1 MSSDLPNKIDKTK
14 ATKEKYLFMPFLNPF
29 YDKYENDELLLFTK
43 NFASLTKDNL
53 SVVRSL
59 ETLSTKIND
68 KELKEIVTNSIVEVK
83 ESVPLHVCFKKHIK
97 VFGNTYCSLI
107 EKGEDSGYLYK
118 VLENL
123 TNLLEQSKDLKKELE
138 NTFSYVS
145 KNIVLFF
152 LEIIFL
158 MAFVVPPFSKL
169 YERINKP
176 YLTEL
181 VIKIGFWFQ
190 NNVIEIF
197 VVILITWLIIFLI
210 NQTKMGKLILDYL
223 KLKIPFFGDL
233 LKKYSLITYFR
244 NLVTCFS
251 SGINIV
257 TSIKLSNEIVKN
269 SFLKKRLEQ
278 IPSYITEEGLTIS
291 ESFKKTNTL
300 SKKSMM
306 IINTG
311 EESGHIDEMFTEIAD
326 SYEKESFDKI
336 RQIVSMVKPI
346 GFTIM
351 SIICGTV
358 LISMFIPLLELIK
371 SLYLN

>member
-1 MSSDLPNKIDKTK
+1 MSSNLQNKIEKTK
-14 ATKEKYLFMPFLNPF
+14 ATKEKNLFMPFLNPF

-59 ETLSTKIND
+59 ETLSTKIKD
-68 KELKEIVTNSIVEVK
+68 KELKEIVTKSVAEVK
-83 ESVPLHVCFKKHIK
+83 ESVPLHVCFKKHIN

-107 EKGEDSGYLYK
+107 EKGEDSGYLDK
-118 VLENL
+118 VLESL

-145 KNIVLFF
+145 KNIVFFF
-152 LEIIFL
+152 LEIVFL
-158 MAFVVPPFSKL
+158 MAFVVPPISKL
-169 YERINKP
+169 YERIHKP

-181 VIKIGFWFQ
+181 IIKIGFWFQ

-210 NQTKMGKLILDYL
+210 NKIKIGKFILNYL
-223 KLKIPFFGDL
+223 KLKIPFFGNL

-257 TSIKLSNEIVKN
+257 TSMELSTEIVKN
-269 SFLKKRLEQ
+269 TFLKKRLEK
-278 IPSYITEEGLTIS
+278 IPNYIKEEGLTIS
-291 ESFKKTNTL
+291 ESFKKINIL
-300 SKKSMM
+300 PQKSM
-306 IINTG
+306 IVINTG
-311 EESGHIDEMFTEIAD
+311 EESGRIDEMFTEIAD

-346 GFTIM
+346 GFVFM

-358 LISMFIPLLELIK
+358 LLAMFIPLLEIIK
-371 SLYLN
+371 SLYIK

>member
-1 MSSDLPNKIDKTK
+1 MSSNLQNKIEKTK
-14 ATKEKYLFMPFLNPF
+14 ATKEKNLFMPFLNPF

-59 ETLSTKIND
+59 ETLSTKIKD
-68 KELKEIVTNSIVEVK
+68 KELKEIVTKSVAEVK
-83 ESVPLHVCFKKHIK
+83 ESVPLHVYFKKHIN

-107 EKGEDSGYLYK
+107 EKGEDSGYLDK
-118 VLENL
+118 VLESL

-145 KNIVLFF
+145 KNIVFFF
-152 LEIIFL
+152 LEIVFL

-169 YERINKP
+169 YERIHKP

-181 VIKIGFWFQ
+181 IIKIGFWFQ

-210 NQTKMGKLILDYL
+210 NKIKIGKFILDYL
-223 KLKIPFFGDL
+223 KLKIPFFGNL

-257 TSIKLSNEIVKN
+257 TSMELSTEIVKN
-269 SFLKKRLEQ
+269 TFLKKRLEK
-278 IPSYITEEGLTIS
+278 IPNYIKEEGLTIS
-291 ESFKKTNTL
+291 ESFKKINIL
-300 SKKSMM
+300 PQKSM
-306 IINTG
+306 IVINTG
-311 EESGHIDEMFTEIAD
+311 EESGRIDEMFTEIAD

-346 GFTIM
+346 GFVFM

-358 LISMFIPLLELIK
+358 LLAMFIPLLEIIK
-371 SLYLN
+371 SLYIK